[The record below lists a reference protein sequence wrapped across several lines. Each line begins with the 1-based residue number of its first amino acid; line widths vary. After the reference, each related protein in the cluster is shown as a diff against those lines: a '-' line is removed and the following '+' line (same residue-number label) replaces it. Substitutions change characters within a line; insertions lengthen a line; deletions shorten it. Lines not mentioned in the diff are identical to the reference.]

1 MKKIIIKMLL
11 IVLLSSCNLVVG
23 DNNNV
28 NSNNDIEITGINNEN
43 VEGDSIKILECV
55 NQLSYLQL
63 KVQNIGTSNISS
75 ITIVYKIKSNKGS
88 EKYGEK
94 KTTFS
99 GFIIGAEKVINIHDY
114 IYGEATKEFTITSA
128 TIELVSGNTDSIKE
142 PITFNF

>member
-1 MKKIIIKMLL
+1 MKKMVLIIMAFLM
-11 IVLLSSCNLVVG
+11 SGCNLVVG

-28 NSNNDIEITGINNEN
+28 NSNNDIEVTGINNES
-43 VEGDSIKILECV
+43 VEGDSIKIVECV

-88 EKYGEK
+88 EKMGEK
-94 KTTFS
+94 KTIFT

-114 IYGEATKEFTITSA
+114 IYGEATKEFTITSV
-128 TIELVSGNTDSIKE
+128 TIELVSGNIESIKE